1 MIRLVAILLSALLL
15 TGCAGIISR
24 QDVEYENAD
33 RLMKQRKYGEAATS
47 FAKIAKDSAGTE
59 RGARA
64 LFTEASSRA
73 FFDNPHKDYALAL
86 QEFDEFLKKYPTS
99 PLARDAQ
106 NWRSILK
113 LVLELKKENEQ
124 LTNNIDEL
132 KRLDIRHEERRR
144 K

>member
-1 MIRLVAILLSALLL
+1 VIRLVVILLSALWLA
-15 TGCAGIISR
+15 GCAGVIAR
-24 QDVEYENAD
+24 QDAEYENAD
-33 RLMKQRKYGEAATS
+33 RLMKQRKYSEASSS

-64 LFTEASSRA
+64 LFSEASSRA

-86 QEFDEFLKKYPTS
+86 QEFDEFLKKYPKS
-99 PLARDAQ
+99 PIARDAQ